1 MTAPVRI
8 GSYRIERLLG
18 AGSFATVWLGHDPVL
33 DSRVAIKV
41 LAENWSHDLRVRERF
56 LDEARLLRRLD
67 HERLVRV
74 HAVGELPDGRPYA
87 VLAWADGGSLRDR
100 LAAGP
105 LPVASAVDLLGEVA
119 AGVAVLHR
127 HGVVHRDLT
136 PGNILFR
143 STPAGERVLVA
154 DLGLAKALAAA
165 SGLTARAGTPGYMAP
180 EQDDPL
186 AVVDTRADVFG
197 LGRLGVTLLCAP
209 AGRPGTPLR
218 PRPGVPPAVTAVLR
232 RATAPRPADRYPD
245 AAAFR
250 AALRAAATPS
260 GRDGAVRAVRPARGR
275 RPGSPGRAAATH
287 PDGPASGLGAS
298 VAPGSG
304 SADAAATSRSR
315 RDGALWR
322 AGSGGGAPTGP
333 GPGLRAGRRSGRR
346 RAGLLGAGVLAL
358 VALGGAAGDATSPPR
373 PGAAMAGSGPV
384 TVSLPTGWRA
394 AGTGWAGQY
403 ADDGDLEPAL
413 VVSPDPARWAVD
425 PSVPG
430 AFVGLSASIA
440 RRTDAE
446 AFLAERPHADCA
458 AAPVRRTR
466 QGGVDWVVAG
476 YACPRGRP
484 VIVEA
489 AGTTPAGLLYV
500 QVVPPPGGGSAF
512 VDALLAGVRVR
523 PPG

>member
-33 DSRVAIKV
+33 DSRVAVKV

-100 LAAGP
+100 LTTGP
-105 LPVASAVDLLGEVA
+105 LPVTSAVDLLGEIA

-143 STPAGERVLVA
+143 STPTGERVLVA

-209 AGRPGTPLR
+209 AGRPGAPLR

-250 AALRAAATPS
+250 AALWAAATPS
-260 GRDGAVRAVRPARGR
+260 GRNG
-275 RPGSPGRAAATH
+275 AAARR
-287 PDGPASGLGAS
+287 PDGPASGLGES
-298 VAPGSG
+298 VATEYGSE
-304 SADAAATSRSR
+304 DAAVTGRFR
-315 RDGALWR
+315 RDGAALWR
-322 AGSGGGAPTGP
+322 AESDGGAPTGP
-333 GPGLRAGRRSGRR
+333 GTGVPAGRRSGRR

-358 VALGGAAGDATSPPR
+358 VALGGAAGDAATPPR
-373 PGAAMAGSGPV
+373 PGAATAGSGPV
-384 TVSLPTGWRA
+384 TVALPAGWRA

-403 ADDGDLEPAL
+403 GDDGDLEPAL

-440 RRTDAE
+440 RRTGAE
-446 AFLAERPHADCA
+446 GFLAERPHADCV

-489 AGTTPAGLLYV
+489 AGTTPAGLLYA

-512 VDALLAGVRVR
+512 VDALLAAVRVR